1 MESIPGN
8 FNVHLAAIE
17 APGCTTTSAASRT
30 VSLDCQV
37 QASSHRFNDKLYTS
51 PLAQREPSIDRQG
64 TRCAAP
70 CCQELVMLAK
80 EVAGE
85 WSWRYRQASGFS
97 CADRN
102 INPAPA
108 RKLQRDRQNIL
119 LRDVAI
125 CAHHVAQCHRGP
137 CTTSARASRQP
148 PPGRSSPGTRFRVER
163 HEQACAPR
171 RAGSVRPVPGFRNA
185 QRAGFACIDR
195 TVRSCAV
202 RSGAARC
209 QSGAP
214 PCLVCI
220 ACFARILALLAP
232 KTLFPCFREQF
243 FML

>member
-17 APGCTTTSAASRT
+17 APGCTTTSAASRS

-37 QASSHRFNDKLYTS
+37 QASIHRFNDKLYTS

-70 CCQELVMLAK
+70 CCQELVMLTK
-80 EVAGE
+80 EVAGG
-85 WSWRYRQASGFS
+85 WSWRYRQASGFT

-137 CTTSARASRQP
+137 CTTSARLFRRKHFGPEPDFFQDSKP
-148 PPGRSSPGTRFRVER
+148 VTGFRVYSSSKFR
-163 HEQACAPR
+163 LLGARNSYAACQGR
-171 RAGSVRPVPGFRNA
+171 
-185 QRAGFACIDR
+185 
-195 TVRSCAV
+195 
-202 RSGAARC
+202 
-209 QSGAP
+209 
-214 PCLVCI
+214 
-220 ACFARILALLAP
+220 
-232 KTLFPCFREQF
+232 K
-243 FML
+243 

>member
-1 MESIPGN
+1 LTARYRRPLIGS
-8 FNVHLAAIE
+8 
-17 APGCTTTSAASRT
+17 TTSCTQAPWRS
-30 VSLDCQV
+30 VSLPLTGKAHAVPPHAARNWLC
-37 QASSHRFNDKLYTS
+37 S
-51 PLAQREPSIDRQG
+51 PKRLLGGGRGGIDRPVDL
-64 TRCAAP
+64 R
-70 CCQELVMLAK
+70 
-80 EVAGE
+80 
-85 WSWRYRQASGFS
+85 

-137 CTTSARASRQP
+137 CTTSARESRPP

-171 RAGSVRPVPGFRNA
+171 RAGSVHPVPGFRNA

-232 KTLFPCFREQF
+232 KTLFPCF
-243 FML
+243 

>member
-1 MESIPGN
+1 MVGPRAGERGSQQLRRRHRMESIPGN

-70 CCQELVMLAK
+70 CCQELVMLTK
-80 EVAGE
+80 EVAGG
-85 WSWRYRQASGFS
+85 WSWRYRQASGFT

-125 CAHHVAQCHRGP
+125 
-137 CTTSARASRQP
+137 ARNM
-148 PPGRSSPGTRFRVER
+148 
-163 HEQACAPR
+163 
-171 RAGSVRPVPGFRNA
+171 RP
-185 QRAGFACIDR
+185 
-195 TVRSCAV
+195 CAV

-209 QSGAP
+209 QRGAP

-232 KTLFPCFREQF
+232 KTLFRREQF

>member
-1 MESIPGN
+1 M
-8 FNVHLAAIE
+8 HLAAIE

-70 CCQELVMLAK
+70 CCQELVMLTK
-80 EVAGE
+80 EVAGG
-85 WSWRYRQASGFS
+85 WSWRYRQASGFT

-137 CTTSARASRQP
+137 CTTSTRASDRRRRADHRQ
-148 PPGRSSPGTRFRVER
+148 GRDSVWNGTSR
-163 HEQACAPR
+163 HVRPDEQAVCAQS
-171 RAGSVRPVPGFRNA
+171 RAFVTRSVQVSRVLIARCDLAQCDLARPGV
-185 QRAGFACIDR
+185 RAEHLR
-195 TVRSCAV
+195 VSCALPV
-202 RSGAARC
+202 LPGSLRC
-209 QSGAP
+209 WPLKRCSPVLGNSFS
-214 PCLVCI
+214 
-220 ACFARILALLAP
+220 CF
-232 KTLFPCFREQF
+232 K
-243 FML
+243 

>member
-1 MESIPGN
+1 
-8 FNVHLAAIE
+8 
-17 APGCTTTSAASRT
+17 
-30 VSLDCQV
+30 
-37 QASSHRFNDKLYTS
+37 
-51 PLAQREPSIDRQG
+51 
-64 TRCAAP
+64 
-70 CCQELVMLAK
+70 MLTK
-80 EVAGE
+80 EVAGG
-85 WSWRYRQASGFS
+85 WSWRYRQASGFT

-243 FML
+243 FMP

>member
-37 QASSHRFNDKLYTS
+37 QASTHRFNDKLYTS

-80 EVAGE
+80 EVAGG
-85 WSWRYRQASGFS
+85 WSWRYRQASGFT

-137 CTTSARASRQP
+137 CTTSARADRRRRADHRQGRDSVWNGTSRHVRP
-148 PPGRSSPGTRFRVER
+148 D
-163 HEQACAPR
+163 EQAVCAQS
-171 RAGSVRPVPGFRNA
+171 RAFVTRSVQVSRVLIARCDLAQCDLRPGV
-185 QRAGFACIDR
+185 RAEHLR
-195 TVRSCAV
+195 VSCALPV
-202 RSGAARC
+202 L
-209 QSGAP
+209 P
-214 PCLVCI
+214 DPCV
-220 ACFARILALLAP
+220 AGP
-232 KTLFPCFREQF
+232 
-243 FML
+243 